1 MLAKFQGVWLIQAF
15 FSRRAKTQGK
25 KMKLKQ
31 FFLKTQAIFS
41 KKKKNSR
48 NRKFSKTLTAKFLKS
63 TTIWTPNVTFS
74 NFLLLKMNILVKNS
88 INALSSRNSREIL
101 NNSSIFF
108 LKTQA
113 KFRQNSRKILKN
125 SIDRKFQLRPLPPK
139 RLKKSGLIVLC

>member
-108 LKTQA
+108 WKLKQNFVKTQG
-113 KFRQNSRKILKN
+113 KYSKTQLTGNSNYVRCRQN
-125 SIDRKFQLRPLPPK
+125 D
-139 RLKKSGLIVLC
+139 